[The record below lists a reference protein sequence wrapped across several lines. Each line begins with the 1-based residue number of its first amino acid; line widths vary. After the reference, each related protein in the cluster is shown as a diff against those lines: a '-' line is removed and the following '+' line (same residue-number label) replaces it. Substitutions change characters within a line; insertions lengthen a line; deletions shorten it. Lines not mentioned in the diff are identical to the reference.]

1 MESDLAI
8 HPGELLGEE
17 IDVRG
22 MTQKALAEAM
32 MRPPQ
37 VVNEI
42 VRGKKAITADTA
54 VQLEDALGISA
65 QLWLGLQTQY
75 DLILARRA
83 QAARRASAPVPRRRA
98 AGAVAEP
105 SAAYRA
111 ATPKPEV
118 APKARAKAA
127 SKRE

>member
-54 VQLEDALGISA
+54 VQLEDVLGISA

-83 QAARRASAPVPRRRA
+83 QAARRTSAPVPRRRA
-98 AGAVAEP
+98 AGAVAE
-105 SAAYRA
+105 SEGVYGAAA
-111 ATPKPEV
+111 PKP
-118 APKARAKAA
+118 AAGTKARAKAA
-127 SKRE
+127 SKRA